1 MHSQSKNPIE
11 TLETVASV
19 PNVQGHESHIE
30 ETCDN
35 QLVQSCS
42 SSPTVDLEAIKLNP
56 KAFPAMDNNDNN
68 VDMSLPIDCF
78 DEPSPHT
85 SLQPQKFG
93 SRRWHKKANSLP
105 NKLNHNS
112 SVLCSS
118 LNLTNDIMKML
129 NHKPEQDEEKE
140 TVLVTDSPE
149 SSKSV
154 KSSVSSECN
163 HASDTSVS
171 NDVRMNL
178 LLSDVIKMIRNPDV
192 SQTEQHLASVL
203 LQQSHCIDLLRAQR
217 QGHDARI
224 QQIER
229 TLQRLI
235 GTIDVM
241 SNQLTCMTEQNHTLL
256 TSIHNMAQSTSPS
269 MTEQIAKSGKIAANA
284 LHQLVSLTNASTGC
298 NSMAILTPL
307 TNNSPVN
314 GSSTNTTMPQ
324 TPTTPYIP
332 TAECMSHSSSV
343 QSLHSIACSR
353 DDSSQLISPSV
364 SPLQATL
371 ASQPHMP
378 IHNTQ
383 VYFPDQLAATIPNQ
397 IPNQLQTNLQ
407 VPFMSNV
414 FPFFHGPHQAQMTGQ
429 VGTQWQ
435 VANPMRPHPTRT
447 TPARRK

>member
-1 MHSQSKNPIE
+1 MHSQSKYPIE

-35 QLVQSCS
+35 QSVQSCS
-42 SSPTVDLEAIKLNP
+42 SSPTIDLEAIKLNP
-56 KAFPAMDNNDNN
+56 KACPAMDNNNNN
-68 VDMSLPIDCF
+68 VDMSLPINCF

-85 SLQPQKFG
+85 LLQPQKFG
-93 SRRWHKKANSLP
+93 SRRWRRKANSLP

-118 LNLTNDIMKML
+118 LNLSNDILNML
-129 NHKPEQDEEKE
+129 NHKPEQDEEEK

-149 SSKSV
+149 SSKSA

-171 NDVRMNL
+171 NEVRMNL

-203 LQQSHCIDLLRAQR
+203 VQQSQCIDLLRAQR

-229 TLQRLI
+229 ALQRLVA
-235 GTIDVM
+235 TIDVM

-256 TSIHNMAQSTSPS
+256 SSIHNMARSTSPS
-269 MTEQIAKSGKIAANA
+269 M
-284 LHQLVSLTNASTGC
+284 TGC

-307 TNNSPVN
+307 TNNSQVN
-314 GSSTNTTMPQ
+314 GSSTNATMPQ
-324 TPTTPYIP
+324 TPTTHYIP

-343 QSLHSIACSR
+343 QSLHSLACSR
-353 DDSSQLISPSV
+353 DDSSQVISPSV
-364 SPLQATL
+364 SPVQAAL
-371 ASQPHMP
+371 AAQPYMP
-378 IHNTQ
+378 IHNAQ
-383 VYFPDQLAATIPNQ
+383 VCFPDQLASTIPNQ
-397 IPNQLQTNLQ
+397 IPNQLQQTNLQ
-407 VPFMSNV
+407 VPFMSNG

-435 VANPMRPHPTRT
+435 VANSVRPHPTRT